1 MVSQTVAKVVRTSVN
16 IARKAKSRLL
26 IVSDKPTHLKV
37 LQSELG
43 MGEVEITNAT
53 TAEEV
58 RRACRGGHDLAV
70 VDVEPGM
77 VVDILET
84 LRGSEGYSEIS
95 VLVDKSRLGM
105 EPRLAGVL
113 PTFRAMPCSSEELVR
128 LARHRVTSSTARLSV
143 NSTGSNKV
151 L

>member
-1 MVSQTVAKVVRTSVN
+1 MLSQTVAKVVRTSVN

-26 IVSDKPTHLKV
+26 IVSDEPNHLKV
-37 LQSELG
+37 LQAELG

-58 RRACRGGHDLAV
+58 RRACRGGHDIAV
-70 VDVEPGM
+70 VDVEPGI
-77 VVDILET
+77 VIDVLKS

-95 VLVDKSRLGM
+95 VLVDKSRLVT
-105 EPRLAGVL
+105 EPSLAGVL

>member
-37 LQSELG
+37 LQSELE

>member
-1 MVSQTVAKVVRTSVN
+1 MLSQTVAKVVRTSVN

-26 IVSDKPTHLKV
+26 LVSDEPTHLKS
-37 LQSELG
+37 LQAELG

-58 RRACRGGHDLAV
+58 RRACRSGHDIAI
-70 VDVEPGM
+70 VDVEPGI
-77 VVDILET
+77 VIDVLKS
-84 LRGSEGYSEIS
+84 LRGSEGNREIS
-95 VLVDKSRLGM
+95 VLVDNSRLLTD
-105 EPRLAGVL
+105 PSLAGVL

-128 LARHRVTSSTARLSV
+128 LARHRVTSSTARLSI

>member
-1 MVSQTVAKVVRTSVN
+1 MLSQTVAKVVRTSVN

-26 IVSDKPTHLKV
+26 IVSDEPNHLKV

-70 VDVEPGM
+70 VDVEPGI
-77 VVDILET
+77 VVDVLET

-95 VLVDKSRLGM
+95 VLVNKSRLGM
-105 EPRLAGVL
+105 EPSLAGVL
-113 PTFRAMPCSSEELVR
+113 PAFRAMPCSSEELVR